1 MNSFPYPQPISFQYP
16 ILNQIDQTK
25 YAAPNPALQLPIYG
39 PQQDQYRNHSNLDD
53 HFRNNNDQNQ
63 ILNSSTQKNIISDN
77 IKNDNFNSLIENNTK
92 MNTIKKFGN
101 EKNKTKIC
109 PAPIDIDHKTPITLN
124 VLPVPKIMT
133 VTPPQ
138 QQNCESQEKLNDF
151 PCISA
156 PPKIQAQMKLQL
168 EKSAMHS

>member
-25 YAAPNPALQLPIYG
+25 YTAPNPALQPSIYG
-39 PQQDQYRNHSNLDD
+39 PQQDQFKNHSNLYD
-53 HFRNNNDQNQ
+53 HFRSNNDQNH

-92 MNTIKKFGN
+92 INPFIKLGN

-109 PAPIDIDHKTPITLN
+109 PTPVAIDHKTSMTHN
-124 VLPVPKIMT
+124 VLPVPEIMT
-133 VTPPQ
+133 IAQPQ

-151 PCISA
+151 PHISA
-156 PPKIQAQMKLQL
+156 PPKIQAQIKLQL
-168 EKSAMHS
+168 ENSGMHS